1 MAQPIV
7 PPRDLDGPVLSL
19 GFPHRP
25 NIVLAGFDLR
35 VQFAPKPFAFELGI
49 VQTLLELADF
59 ALPTSLQFFALIP
72 SHIALAAHLF
82 EHLIHFPQSG
92 Q

>member
-25 NIVLAGFDLR
+25 NTLLTGFDSGIQL
-35 VQFAPKPFAFELGI
+35 APQAFAFELGI

-59 ALPTSLQFFALIP
+59 ALPATLQIFALGS

-82 EHLIHFPQSG
+82 EHLIHFPQG
-92 Q
+92 RQ

>member
-7 PPRDLDGPVLSL
+7 PPRDLDRPVLSL
-19 GFPHRP
+19 GFPHRT
-25 NIVLAGFDLR
+25 NTLLAGFEQN
-35 VQFAPKPFAFELGI
+35 VQLAPQAFAFELGI

-59 ALPTSLQFFALIP
+59 ALPTSLQIFALIS

-82 EHLIHFPQSG
+82 EHLIHFPQG
-92 Q
+92 CQ